1 MILHDF
7 NYFKTREEIL
17 KAVADQLAREI
28 NDRILPVL
36 KPLADPAER
45 ICASLLCFIG
55 MAAADK
61 TRGWILVHMTR
72 WEAPSDIED
81 EERRFRARAAGCHLV
96 VCGPLLIGEI
106 EVAVIRHA
114 FEHGRD
120 TGAAHPCSQES
131 GSSILLASSTSAM
144 LWLAGMV
151 R

>member
-61 TRGWILVHMTR
+61 TRGWILVHMT
-72 WEAPSDIED
+72 PVGS
-81 EERRFRARAAGCHLV
+81 ARQISRTRSGVFAREQQGVIWSFAA
-96 VCGPLLIGEI
+96 
-106 EVAVIRHA
+106 R
-114 FEHGRD
+114 
-120 TGAAHPCSQES
+120 
-131 GSSILLASSTSAM
+131 SSS
-144 LWLAGMV
+144 V
-151 R
+151 K